1 VRSPILS
8 AYTSIREWLPEGRSL
23 PDDVWRDRHRG
34 ITTLAIVQAVAL
46 FFFGLSRG
54 FGALHSLGEAS
65 LVFAPSLLAIDSSR
79 SRTTRA
85 IGSTT
90 SLMLGAAVLVH
101 MAGGVTEAHFLFF
114 VMIGVVALYQE
125 WKPYLVGI
133 AVVLLHHG
141 IMGTLDPAGVFGT
154 PAAQASP
161 WKWALIHA
169 VFVLAASITS
179 ILAWRMNEQQ
189 SLQDTL
195 TGVGNRTRFG
205 EALERRLSD
214 PGQSVTVLFVDI
226 DNFKA
231 INNTRGH
238 YVGDEVLRAVA
249 QRLSSCAR
257 RGDVVTR
264 LSGDEFAVLVH
275 GDTSAAEAVVS
286 RFERE
291 LTKPVVVDG
300 HSLTVRAS
308 IGVADTHTTKGRE
321 AAGLVR
327 NASMAMV
334 QAKAQGNARRIVF
347 GDQLSGEIRERARL
361 QTDLATALEH
371 DEFSLVYQP
380 LIDLFN
386 GSVVGC
392 EALLRWHHPD
402 LGMVP
407 PDVFIPLAEETSLI
421 VALGEWVLRGALNDL
436 DAVRS
441 IPGFKVSVNLSPQQL
456 LDPGRVGTVADALR
470 ISGWP
475 ADRLVIEITETVVI
489 TDLARSTA
497 RLSELRDLGVKIAID
512 DFGTGYSSLSYLREL
527 PNDIVKIDRVFI
539 ASLAEDPRS
548 ATLLQAIITMA
559 QGLGLSVIAEGV
571 EDQPQADALRS
582 LNCRVAQGYLFA
594 RPMPIAELT
603 SFTRSALDTIATD

>member
-1 VRSPILS
+1 MRPFPL
-8 AYTSIREWLPEGRSL
+8 ATHTSLRNWLPEGRSL
-23 PDDVWRDRHRG
+23 PDDVWRNRHRA
-34 ITTLAIVQAVAL
+34 ITTLAVLQAIGL
-46 FFFGLSRG
+46 FLFGLSRESSV
-54 FGALHSLGEAS
+54 LQSLAEAT
-65 LVFAPSLLAIDSSR
+65 LVLAPCLVAIDSAR

-85 IGSTT
+85 VADTT

-101 MAGGVTEAHFLFF
+101 MAGGVTEAHFMFF

-133 AVVLLHHG
+133 AVVLLHQG
-141 IMGTLDPAGVFGT
+141 VLGTLDPEAVFG
-154 PAAQASP
+154 ARSADASP
-161 WKWALIHA
+161 WKWAIA
-169 VFVLAASITS
+169 YAGFVLAASITNL
-179 ILAWRMNEQQ
+179 IAWRLNERQ
-189 SLQDTL
+189 SLQDSL

-205 EALERRLSD
+205 EALDRRLID
-214 PGQSVTVLFVDI
+214 PTQPVTVIVVDI

-231 INNTRGH
+231 INETRGH
-238 YVGDEVLRAVA
+238 DAGDEVLRAVA
-249 QRLSSCAR
+249 DRLSVCAR

-264 LSGDEFAVLVH
+264 VGNDEFAMLVE
-275 GDTSAAEAVVS
+275 GDAAAAESAVS

-291 LTKPVVVDG
+291 LTKPIIVDG
-300 HSLTVRAS
+300 HSLTVRAR
-308 IGVADTHTTKGRE
+308 IGVADTFTTRGRD
-321 AAGLVR
+321 AATLVR
-327 NASMAMV
+327 NANLAMV
-334 QAKAQGNARRIVF
+334 QAKAHGDARRIVF
-347 GDQLSGEIRERARL
+347 GDQLSAEIRERARL
-361 QTDLATALEH
+361 QSDLAHALEH

-380 LIDLFN
+380 LIDMFD

-392 EALLRWHHPD
+392 EALLRWHHPT
-402 LGMVP
+402 LGTVP
-407 PDVFIPLAEETSLI
+407 PDVFIPLAEQTSLI
-421 VALGEWVLRGALNDL
+421 VPLGEWVLRRALADL

-456 LDPGRVGTVADALR
+456 LDLGLLEIVTDALR
-470 ISGWP
+470 TSGWP

-497 RLSELRDLGVKIAID
+497 RLAELRDLGVKIAID

-527 PNDIVKIDRVFI
+527 PIDIVKIDRVFV

-571 EDQPQADALRS
+571 EDESQAAALRS
-582 LNCRVAQGYLFA
+582 LNCRVAQGFLFA

-603 SFTRSALDTIATD
+603 AFTRGIVPAVTE